1 MIKSFYL
8 RLLILTGLILGPI
21 GFGWAAESATSDTLP
36 VGMIRITLE
45 APLSA
50 SSDAAGSNTQ
60 TNQVSSSDTTRQIV
74 VPEGT
79 ILLSRKNKHL
89 ISSSL
94 PVQGTLAQLT
104 DLIKDSRPENLVKLP
119 AGRQYVQIDLL
130 EPVRVHAIVLWH
142 DYSTTCT
149 YHDVIVQLSDDVDF
163 SNPRTVYN
171 NDQDG
176 SSGLGTGNDAPYV
189 ETPNGNLIVLD
200 GPIARFVRFYS
211 AGSDINPENRYA
223 ETEIY
228 GKPSL

>member
-1 MIKSFYL
+1 MSVL
-8 RLLILTGLILGPI
+8 VCLIRGAMGL
-21 GFGWAAESATSDTLP
+21 GWAAESPTSDTLP

-45 APLSA
+45 APQSA
-50 SSDAAGSNTQ
+50 SSDVVSSNTQ

-79 ILLSRKNKHL
+79 ILLSRKNQHL
-89 ISSSL
+89 ISSAL

-119 AGRQYVQIDLL
+119 IGLQYVQIDLI
-130 EPVRVHAIVLWH
+130 EPVRIHAIVLWH

-149 YHDVIVQLSDDVDF
+149 YHDVIVQLSDDADF

-176 SSGLGTGNDAPYV
+176 SSGLGTGSDAPYV
-189 ETPNGNLIVLD
+189 ETPHGNLIVLD
-200 GPIARFVRFYS
+200 GPMARFIRFYS
-211 AGSDINPENRYA
+211 AGSDINSDNRYV

-228 GKPSL
+228 GIPSL